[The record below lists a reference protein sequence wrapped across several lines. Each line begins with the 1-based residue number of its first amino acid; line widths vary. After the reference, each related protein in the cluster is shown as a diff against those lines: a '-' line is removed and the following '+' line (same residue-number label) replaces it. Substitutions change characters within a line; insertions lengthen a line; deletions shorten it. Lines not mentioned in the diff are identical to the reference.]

1 MSLNHIVTALDSA
14 TLETKE
20 QYIFYHHMMK
30 HALDALL
37 DGLGKHGLC
46 NTQELALT
54 KQYMSLFEY
63 SLEMMRV
70 KYRYD
75 EEHNMKIDLTES
87 GFPNYLEF
95 RYLIND
101 LALRREHVSNLPKVD
116 KLKTDFL
123 DTLLKDKQYVSK
135 HKLFQA
141 ASIVYYSEVE
151 EHKIFKRFT
160 QGKILKSNTS
170 DAQFM
175 VSWCFYDVGLNRPFI
190 NFMYFD
196 YTGDVLD
203 IRDEIY
209 EVLVKSADRKMT
221 LDTLA
226 YMIDKK
232 LPKVY
237 PKQLRRIDIGP
248 IHSVFAKD
256 EHTITHE
263 VLKCIVN
270 KELSLSAYAL
280 SMSIDTLNTKGT
292 FKEGNFFNK
301 QTLQNWDMKPS
312 ENYVFAPHRV
322 LQLLYDR
329 IPEHISKLSRS
340 PFLIEDL
347 EVDLKKKE

>member
-1 MSLNHIVTALDSA
+1 MSLNHIVTPLDSA
-14 TLETKE
+14 TLDTKE
-20 QYIFYHHMMK
+20 QYVFYHNLVT
-30 HALDALL
+30 HALKSMVQ
-37 DGLGKHGLC
+37 GLGKHGLC

-54 KQYMSLFEY
+54 KQYLKLFEY

-101 LALRREHVSNLPKVD
+101 LALRREHVERLPKVD
-116 KLKTDFL
+116 KLKEEFL
-123 DTLLKDKQYVSK
+123 DTLLKKKEHVSK
-135 HKLFQA
+135 HRLFQA

-160 QGKILKSNTS
+160 QGKILKSNMNE
-170 DAQFM
+170 AQFM

-209 EVLVKSADRKMT
+209 EVLLKSADRKMT

-237 PKQLRRIDIGP
+237 PKLLRRIDIGP

-256 EHTITHE
+256 EHSFTHE
-263 VLKCIVN
+263 ILQCIVN
-270 KELSLSAYAL
+270 KELPLSAFAMSLSVDNL
-280 SMSIDTLNTKGT
+280 RSKGT

-301 QTLQNWDMKPS
+301 QTLQNWDMKPT
-312 ENYVFAPHRV
+312 ENYLFASHRV

-329 IPEHISKLSRS
+329 VPEELNRLHQS
-340 PFLIEDL
+340 PFLIDEL
-347 EVDLKKKE
+347 EVDLK